1 MRLDSVIDLLVLEE
15 VINDNGFPQVSIKS
29 RKTVFAKKGSI
40 RSSEFYLASQS
51 GFSLELMFEVLTL
64 EYESQKYIQ
73 YQSKMYK
80 VIRTYEKDKMYK
92 ITRTYEKDKM
102 IELVCQAYDEAPIG
116 T

>member
-1 MRLDSVIDLLVLEE
+1 MRLDIVIDLLELEE
-15 VINDNGFPQVSIKS
+15 STNDNGFPQLSIKS

-64 EYESQKYIQ
+64 EYESQKYIE
-73 YQSKMYK
+73 YKSKMYK
-80 VIRTYEKDKMYK
+80 VIRTYEKDKTYK
-92 ITRTYEKDKM
+92 VTRTYEKDKM
-102 IELVCQAYDEAPIG
+102 TELVCQAYDEMPLG